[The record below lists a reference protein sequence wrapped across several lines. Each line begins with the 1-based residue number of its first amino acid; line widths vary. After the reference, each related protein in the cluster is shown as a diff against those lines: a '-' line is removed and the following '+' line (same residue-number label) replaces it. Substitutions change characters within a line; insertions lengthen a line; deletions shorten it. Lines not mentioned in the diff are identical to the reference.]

1 MFDYIACEMPLPRLE
16 SLESKEGEKLIVLP
30 HAGKAELSRLES
42 KEGEKLVVHI
52 PYKADHQY
60 QTKDLDNALVEY
72 KIGKDR
78 VLYEKN
84 VEYEKRK
91 LTEEEKKD
99 KESGGFWHPMWY
111 LEPISE
117 EWVKHEYTGYIN
129 FYDFITDID
138 ESNDAWVEYRAH
150 VKDGEIQEG
159 IELVKFD
166 IEDNSERKEST
177 ERLKVEMKA
186 RSEYR
191 KKWRYRF
198 FGQYWNALISC
209 IFRTGRRVGSTLN
222 NTFKIED
229 KLKF

>member
-1 MFDYIACEMPLPRLE
+1 MGMFDYIACEMPLP
-16 SLESKEGEKLIVLP
+16 
-30 HAGKAELSRLES
+30 RLES

-78 VLYEKN
+78 VFYEKK

-117 EWVKHEYTGYIN
+117 EWVKHEHTGYIN
-129 FYDFITDID
+129 FYDFIQNID
-138 ESNDAWVEYRAH
+138 PEHDAWVEYTVH
-150 VKDGEIQEG
+150 IKDGKVEG
-159 IELVKFD
+159 EVQLVEFK
-166 IEDNSERKEST
+166 EESNKQRKEQSA
-177 ERLKVEMKA
+177 RIDAEMKA
-186 RSEYR
+186 RKEYQQ
-191 KKWRYRF
+191 KWRYRF
-198 FGQYWNALISC
+198 FGQYWNRLVNRV
-209 IFRTGRRVGSTLN
+209 FRGVRWLGNKLN
-222 NTFKIED
+222 NSWKLEG